1 MIMEDKKYNLDYLN
15 SISGGDQDFI
25 KDMLETFVT
34 NVPLELKKIRN
45 FVNEEN
51 WQKAGEDAHKFASS
65 LLFLGL
71 HDLRAIAIKIEDYG
85 IAKVN
90 IDQIPRLLNQLE
102 DDCSQLIIE
111 LKQDFNV

>member
-1 MIMEDKKYNLDYLN
+1 MTEKKYNLDYLN

-34 NVPLELKKIRN
+34 NVPLELGKIRN
-45 FVNEEN
+45 LVVDEN

-71 HDLRAIAIKIEDYG
+71 HDLRAIAIQIEDYG
-85 IAKVN
+85 TGQENV
-90 IDQIPRLLNQLE
+90 DQIPQLLNQLE
-102 DDCSQLIIE
+102 EACSQLIIE
-111 LKQDFNV
+111 LKHDFNV

>member
-1 MIMEDKKYNLDYLN
+1 MAEKKYNLDYLN

-34 NVPLELKKIRN
+34 NVPLELKKIKDL
-45 FVNEEN
+45 VNAQN
-51 WQKAGEDAHKFASS
+51 WHKAGEDAHKFASS

-71 HDLRAIAIKIEDYG
+71 HNLRAIAIQIEEYG
-85 IAKVN
+85 IGKVN
-90 IDQIPRLLNQLE
+90 IDQIPRLLIQLE
-102 DDCSQLIIE
+102 DGCNQLIIE

>member
-1 MIMEDKKYNLDYLN
+1 MADKQYDLDYLN

-34 NVPLELKKIRN
+34 NVPQELAKIRS
-45 FVNEEN
+45 FVSTEN

-71 HDLRAIAIKIEDYG
+71 KELRALAIQIEDYG
-85 IAKVN
+85 IGKNN
-90 IDQIPRLLNQLE
+90 IDQIPALFNQLE
-102 DDCSQLIIE
+102 DGCNQLIIE
-111 LKQDFNV
+111 LKRDFNV